1 MRVID
6 SSVIAA
12 FILQEPGWERLAS
25 YLIGWTL
32 DIAFLETMN
41 AIIKALRRGRINIED
56 AHLRIKALESLK
68 TMNME
73 SALKLLPRVP
83 EFVLNSK
90 LTVYDAAFIALAQEK
105 MLPLVT
111 LDRTQYEEAI
121 RFGVPSTL
129 LRV

>member
-12 FILQEPGWERLAS
+12 FILQEPGWEKLAS
-25 YLIGWTL
+25 YLVGWTL

-41 AIIKALRRGRINIED
+41 AIVKALRRGRIDVED
-56 AHLRIKALESLK
+56 ARLRVKALESLK
-68 TMNME
+68 TMNVE
-73 SALKLLPRVP
+73 SAFRLLPCIP
-83 EFVLNSK
+83 KLVLNSK
-90 LTVYDAAFIALAQEK
+90 LTVYDAVFIALAQEK

-111 LDRTQYEEAI
+111 LDKTQYEEAI
-121 RFGVPSTL
+121 RLGVPSTL

>member
-12 FILQEPGWERLAS
+12 FILQEPGWEKLAS

-56 AHLRIKALESLK
+56 ARLRIKALESLK

-83 EFVLNSK
+83 ELVLNSK
-90 LTVYDAAFIALAQEK
+90 LTVYDAVFIALAQEK
-105 MLPLVT
+105 TLPLVT

-121 RFGVPSTL
+121 RFGVPSIL
-129 LRV
+129 LRI

>member
-12 FILQEPGWERLAS
+12 FILQEPDWEKLAS
-25 YLIGWTL
+25 YLVGWTL

-41 AIIKALRRGRINIED
+41 AIVKALRRGRIDIED
-56 AHLRIKALESLK
+56 ARLRITALESLK
-68 TMNME
+68 TMNVE

-83 EFVLNSK
+83 ELVLDSK

-111 LDRTQYEEAI
+111 LDKTQYEEAI
-121 RFGVPSTL
+121 RLGVPSTL
-129 LRV
+129 LRI

>member
-1 MRVID
+1 VKIID
-6 SSVIAA
+6 GSVIAA
-12 FILQEPGWERLAS
+12 FILQEPGWEKLAS

-56 AHLRIKALESLK
+56 TRLRIKALESLK

-73 SALKLLPRVP
+73 SALKLLPRIP
-83 EFVLNSK
+83 ELVLNSK

-105 MLPLVT
+105 TLPLVT

-121 RFGVPSTL
+121 RFGVPSIL
-129 LRV
+129 LRI

>member
-12 FILQEPGWERLAS
+12 FILQEPGWEKLAS
-25 YLIGWTL
+25 YLAGWTL

-41 AIIKALRRGRINIED
+41 AIVKALRRGRIDVED
-56 AHLRIKALESLK
+56 ARLRIKALESLK
-68 TMNME
+68 TMNVE
-73 SALKLLPRVP
+73 RAFRLLPCIP
-83 EFVLNSK
+83 KLVLNSK
-90 LTVYDAAFIALAQEK
+90 LTVYDAVFIALAQEK

-111 LDRTQYEEAI
+111 LDKTQYEEAI
-121 RFGVPSTL
+121 RVGVPSTL